1 MLYFVLYG
9 ILIKKKFV
17 FFVLELFWSIRFVW
31 MVLFR
36 MDWIVRVMM
45 WGYLIMLLV
54 YIFCILEVIISVFK
68 VKGVCLSF

>member
-9 ILIKKKFV
+9 ILIKKKIV
-17 FFVLELFWSIRFVW
+17 FFVLGLFWSIRFVW

-36 MDWIVRVMM
+36 MDWIVGVMM
-45 WGYLIMLLV
+45 LEYLIMLLV

-68 VKGVCLSF
+68 VKVFCFSF

>member
-1 MLYFVLYG
+1 MFYFVLYG

-17 FFVLELFWSIRFVW
+17 FFVLGLFWSIRFVW

-36 MDWIVRVMM
+36 MDWIVGVMM
-45 WGYLIMLLV
+45 LEYLIMLLV

-68 VKGVCLSF
+68 VKVVCLSF

>member
-17 FFVLELFWSIRFVW
+17 FFVLGLFWSIRFVW

-36 MDWIVRVMM
+36 MDWIVGVMM
-45 WGYLIMLLV
+45 LEYLIMLLV

-68 VKGVCLSF
+68 VKVFCFSF

>member
-9 ILIKKKFV
+9 ILIKKKVV
-17 FFVLELFWSIRFVW
+17 FFVLGLFWSIRFVW

-36 MDWIVRVMM
+36 MDWIVGVMM

-68 VKGVCLSF
+68 VKVFCFSF